1 MVVNSISF
9 LLFFAVVFIV
19 YYFHCILPAEGKGWK
34 KTKSMAACC
43 QLLFLRVY

>member
-19 YYFHCILPAEGKGWK
+19 YYLLKGKDGK

>member
-19 YYFHCILPAEGKGWK
+19 YY
-34 KTKSMAACC
+34 
-43 QLLFLRVY
+43 LLKVSSQKLVHN